1 MVSTDWAVEHAVQ
14 REPENRD
21 AGNCWEEPVLS
32 AQELQKLSTSMTPC
46 GQDAGM

>member
-21 AGNCWEEPVLS
+21 TGNCWEEPVLS
-32 AQELQKLSTSMTPC
+32 AQELQKLQHP
-46 GQDAGM
+46 